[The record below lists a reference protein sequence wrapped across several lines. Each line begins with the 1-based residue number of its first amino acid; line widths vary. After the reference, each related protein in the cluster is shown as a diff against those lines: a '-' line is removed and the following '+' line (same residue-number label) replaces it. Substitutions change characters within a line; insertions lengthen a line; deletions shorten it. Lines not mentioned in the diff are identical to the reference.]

1 MATCKDC
8 VHYEVCQ
15 MHYKQKCELTYET
28 EREVRIAMRKAQ
40 KAVDIECD
48 HYKDRSRFVELPCHV
63 GDTVYMLTEQ
73 TQKLGRKKITKTV
86 IVECCV
92 DNFRIGDAGYPSA
105 ALCDNENVWCYGV
118 EPKMFGEIIFLSRET
133 AEQALKELEGEA

>member
-48 HYKDRSRFVELPCHV
+48 HYKDRSRFVELSIKPGALLYV
-63 GDTVYMLTEQ
+63 PFRNQISKYMVIAVSISKFGVWIDRLLISGIDCSPVLTCVEAI
-73 TQKLGRKKITKTV
+73 GKT
-86 IVECCV
+86 
-92 DNFRIGDAGYPSA
+92 A
-105 ALCDNENVWCYGV
+105 
-118 EPKMFGEIIFLSRET
+118 FLSSKE
-133 AEQALKELEGEA
+133 AERILKERKGNDN

>member
-48 HYKDRSRFVELPCHV
+48 HYKDRSRFVELPDV
-63 GDTVYMLTEQ
+63 GDYDTVTAIDEAIDHCYQIATSTDETVCAECKAEHMRLCGW
-73 TQKLGRKKITKTV
+73 LGDLKR
-86 IVECCV
+86 
-92 DNFRIGDAGYPSA
+92 RI
-105 ALCDNENVWCYGV
+105 
-118 EPKMFGEIIFLSRET
+118 T
-133 AEQALKELEGEA
+133 AEQALKEREGEA